1 MRQLSVPSP
10 LEKTVTTIKSFKGV
24 DLTNA
29 PTNVADGRSP
39 EAPNMIREMCI
50 RDRPWNVLQYCP
62 CRP

>member
-39 EAPNMIREMCI
+39 EAPNMIRDTPGKVRKRMG
-50 RDRPWNVLQYCP
+50 
-62 CRP
+62 